1 MKLYPN
7 PNQNVGYLNQTQS
20 PHTGQTAELWKHI
33 YEDGVLVDSYQVN
46 SSTYQAVGTAYD
58 VGVASTSQAL
68 TQAMYTA
75 IATNEISQV
84 QAVIANA
91 SAYTNPQTEAP
102 QQPQTDAPAQT
113 PTEAPTQPQDQP
125 ITDPNAGGTSN
136 PDVIIDGTVT
146 VE

>member
-1 MKLYPN
+1 
-7 PNQNVGYLNQTQS
+7 
-20 PHTGQTAELWKHI
+20 
-33 YEDGVLVDSYQVN
+33 
-46 SSTYQAVGTAYD
+46 
-58 VGVASTSQAL
+58 
-68 TQAMYTA
+68 MYTA
-75 IATNEISQV
+75 IATNDISQV
-84 QAVIANA
+84 QAGIANA